1 MMRVDADYGALA
13 APSDSLVVVS
23 CLLPARW
30 RSRGLE
36 RWLSEQLSRLRIAV
50 HGAGASGRRLDVM
63 ASGSPLAV
71 AAFHGACRSLSG
83 SAILRPLT
91 HADDPLRLLGQLLR
105 PPRQAYG
112 DRYTTL
118 DECCGDHVAGPVG
131 VTRLPRCEGLTDD
144 EYTDLLGVV

>member
-1 MMRVDADYGALA
+1 MIRP
-13 APSDSLVVVS
+13 APEASVRATSSEVMVVVS

-36 RWLSEQLSRLRIAV
+36 RWLSDQLSRLRIAV

-63 ASGSPLAV
+63 VSGHPSALA
-71 AAFHGACRSLSG
+71 ALHKACRSLAG

-91 HADDPLRLLGQLLR
+91 HHDDPLRLLAELLS
-105 PPRQAYG
+105 PPRQTYG

-118 DECCGDHVAGPVG
+118 EECRGDHVMRPVG
-131 VTRLPRCEGLTDD
+131 VSRLPRCGRLTDD
-144 EYTDLLGVV
+144 EYAGLLTAR